1 MTVETLAMQKKI
13 PPIAASEFKTK
24 CFQLLD
30 QVNDTRVPIII
41 TKHGVPIAKLVP
53 IEEES
58 VRLFGL
64 QQNSVV
70 IKGNIISPIE
80 EDWDINK

>member
-1 MTVETLAMQKKI
+1 MHQDFSR
-13 PPIAASEFKTK
+13 IAAGEFKAK
-24 CFQLLD
+24 CLQLMD
-30 QVNDTRVPIII
+30 QVNETHVPIII

-64 QQNSVV
+64 QKDSVV
-70 IKGNIISPIE
+70 IKGDIISPIG
-80 EDWDINK
+80 EDWDANE

>member
-1 MTVETLAMQKKI
+1 MQRKLSR
-13 PPIAASEFKTK
+13 IAAGEFKAK
-24 CFQLLD
+24 CLQLMD
-30 QVNDTRVPIII
+30 QVNETHVSIII

-64 QQNSVV
+64 QKNSVV
-70 IKGNIISPIE
+70 IKSDIISPIE
-80 EDWDINK
+80 EDWDADK